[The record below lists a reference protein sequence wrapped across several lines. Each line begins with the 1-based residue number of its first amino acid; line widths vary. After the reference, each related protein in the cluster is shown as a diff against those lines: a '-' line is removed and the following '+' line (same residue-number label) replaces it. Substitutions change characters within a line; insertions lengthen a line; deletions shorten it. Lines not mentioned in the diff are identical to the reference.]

1 MHEQDCGPSSD
12 LGEWGEDPVV
22 ASRCR
27 AVTQLREEG
36 FLKAKY
42 LPRMFPGRNTRML
55 MTKDPSQYS
64 PRFRYLFLGGE

>member
-1 MHEQDCGPSSD
+1 MNRNVGPSPD
-12 LGEWGEDPVV
+12 LGERVEDPVV

-27 AVTQLREEG
+27 AVTQLREVG
-36 FLKAKY
+36 LLKAKY